1 MRGSLWLVNRMCGKK
16 IAVLTLV
23 AASADM
29 RDLGAVFD
37 HEEPLLHPTC
47 DHAQQNMRDEGY
59 EASPVLR
66 FIVVE
71 VGERR
76 RWHRPHTGTA
86 TRR

>member
-1 MRGSLWLVNRMCGKK
+1 MRG
-16 IAVLTLV
+16 
-23 AASADM
+23 
-29 RDLGAVFD
+29 LGAMFD
-37 HEEPLLHPTC
+37 RAGPCSIRHSIKRRRTC
-47 DHAQQNMRDEGY
+47 VGGR

>member
-1 MRGSLWLVNRMCGKK
+1 MFDRGG
-16 IAVLTLV
+16 
-23 AASADM
+23 
-29 RDLGAVFD
+29 
-37 HEEPLLHPTC
+37 PLLHPAC
-47 DHAQQNMRDEGY
+47 DQAHQSMRDGSR